1 MKTLLAIAVAL
12 PLLSGC
18 AVSPLGRAQFAVL
31 PDAQVAA
38 MGDRAFVNLKR
49 ETPASADP
57 RANAY
62 VACVAGAVTREVGG
76 QWEIVTF
83 QDDTPNA
90 FALPGG
96 KIGVHAGILRV
107 AENQHQLAAVIA
119 HEVAHVLAR
128 HTNERVSQELAL
140 RQGLNALQAVA
151 NPSSPAGQAFMG
163 LLGVGAKYGVLLPY
177 GRTQESEADLLGLDL
192 MAKAGFDPAESVG
205 LWRNMERAG
214 GAEPA
219 EFLSTHPSHATRI
232 RDLQQRIPYAA
243 QLSAAARANGKNPGC
258 DARAGA
264 R

>member
-1 MKTLLAIAVAL
+1 MKIFLLFAAL
-12 PLLSGC
+12 PILAGC
-18 AVSPLGRAQFAVL
+18 AVSPLGRTQFAVL
-31 PDAQVAA
+31 PDTQVAA
-38 MGDRAFVNLKR
+38 MGDQAFLNLKR
-49 ETPASADP
+49 DTPAATDP

-62 VACVAGAVTREVGG
+62 VDCVAGAVTREVGG

-83 QDDTPNA
+83 QDDAPNA

-96 KIGVHAGILRV
+96 KIGVNAGILRV
-107 AENQHQLAAVIA
+107 AANQHQLAAVIA

-140 RQGLNALQAVA
+140 QQGLNALQAVA
-151 NPSSPAGQAFMG
+151 NPTSPSGQAFMG

-177 GRTQESEADLLGLDL
+177 SRVQESEADLLGLDL
-192 MAKAGFDPAESVG
+192 MAKAGFDPAESIG
-205 LWRNMERAG
+205 LWRNMERAS

-232 RDLQQRIPYAA
+232 QDLQQRIPYAE
-243 QLSAAARANGKNPGC
+243 QLSARARANGRNPRC
-258 DARAGA
+258 DGGNAG